1 MKKQAPSHKKI
12 SFFAFFA
19 ESNNFIMWQRLGQF
33 ILGYRLFLL
42 IALFISTGFMLYHG
56 LQVHISYEFV
66 RTIPVDNPLYKQYL
80 NFKSQFG
87 DDGNTLVIGCKTNDL
102 FQKNIFEDYTSLT
115 KKLKKTDKVEG
126 VISIPNAIDLVK
138 NESSQKLDVQP
149 VFPASLSSQESI
161 DSAAAI
167 FHTLPFYKGLLYNPE
182 THAYLI
188 GVRINKDVLGS
199 KAREKVIGQIED
211 LAYAFGNKHN
221 IEMHLSG
228 LPLIRTNMAIKVE
241 KEMRWFLIGSVLI
254 SALILLL
261 FFRSLSAT
269 IISLGVVI
277 AGVIWSMGIMHL
289 LGYNISLLTAL
300 IPPLIVVIGIP
311 NCIYFLNKYHTS
323 WQDKK
328 EKHAALVEM
337 VTRMGVVTLFC
348 NISAAIGFAV
358 FALTKSAIL
367 KEFGMVAGIS
377 IMCLFLISLTAIPA
391 LLSYLKAPGA
401 RHVKYL
407 DFRWLDKVLTLVEKW
422 VFNHTRMI
430 YLITGLVI
438 IFSVSGIFRLKSVG
452 HMVDDIPQ
460 TDKIYMDLK
469 FFEKNFKGI
478 MPLEI
483 IVDTKKK
490 NGITG
495 MRALTVFQ
503 KIDSLSQYIAAQ
515 PYMARPL
522 SLAEA
527 LKFAKQGFYDGD
539 SLNYVM
545 PNSFDGAFVADYL
558 KVKQDSST
566 SSSSFQQLLTAF
578 IDSTRQKTR
587 ISVNMADVGSQQLP
601 IMLAGIKKRSDE
613 LFDST
618 KYNIQFTGT
627 SITFLEGSRFII
639 SGLKESIMWAFLLI
653 ALCMFYLFRSFRIL
667 ICSLIPN
674 IVPLMLTAGVM
685 GWVGVPLKPSTVLI
699 FGIALGIA
707 IDVTIRFLV
716 NYRQELPAN
725 AFSVNTTIL
734 QTIHQ
739 TGISI
744 IYTSMV
750 LIAGFSIFIFSGFG
764 GTQALGW
771 LTSFT
776 LLSATVTN
784 LVLLPVLLATLHR
797 IKK

>member
-1 MKKQAPSHKKI
+1 
-12 SFFAFFA
+12 
-19 ESNNFIMWQRLGQF
+19 MWQKVGQF
-33 ILGYRLFLL
+33 VLRYRLALL
-42 IALFISTGFMLYHG
+42 IALFASTAFMLYHA
-56 LQVHISYEFV
+56 LKVHISYEFV

-80 NFKSQFG
+80 AFKEQFG
-87 DDGNTLVIGCKTNDL
+87 DDGNTLVIGCKTDRL
-102 FQKNIFEDYTSLT
+102 FEKEVFDDYAILCN
-115 KKLKKTDKVEG
+115 KLKGVDKVENVLSVAG
-126 VISIPNAIDLVK
+126 AVNLVR
-138 NESSQKLDVQP
+138 NDSTEKLDVKP
-149 VFPASLSSQESI
+149 VFPRHLSQHSL
-161 DSAAAI
+161 DSAVSV
-167 FHTLPFYKGLLYNPE
+167 FYSLPFYKGLLYSPD

-211 LAYAFGNKHN
+211 LAYHFGEKHT
-221 IEMHLSG
+221 IDIHISG

-254 SALILLL
+254 SAVILML

-269 IISLGVVI
+269 VLSLGVVI
-277 AGVIWSMGIMHL
+277 TGVIWSMGIMHL

-311 NCIYFLNKYHTS
+311 NCIYFLNKYHTA
-323 WQDKK
+323 WQDKGK
-328 EKHAALVEM
+328 KHEALVEM
-337 VTRMGVVTLFC
+337 VGRMGVVTLFC

-377 IMCLFLISLTAIPA
+377 IMAIFFISLAAIPA
-391 LLSYLKAPGA
+391 MLSYLPAPKP
-401 RHVKYL
+401 RHIKYL
-407 DFRWLDKVLTLVEKW
+407 ETRWLDNALTLVERW

-430 YLITGLVI
+430 YFITGVVI
-438 IFSVSGIFRLKSVG
+438 IFSVSGISRLVSVG

-460 TDKIYMDLK
+460 TDKIYTDLK
-469 FFEKNFKGI
+469 FFEKHFKGI

-483 IVDTKKK
+483 IVDTKRKY
-490 NGITG
+490 GFVG
-495 MRALTVFQ
+495 MRALNIFQ
-503 KIDSLSQYIAAQ
+503 RIDSLSQYIAAR
-515 PYMARPL
+515 PEMARPL
-522 SLAEA
+522 SLAEG

-539 SLNYVM
+539 SLNYAL
-545 PNSFDGAFVADYL
+545 PNAFDGAFVTDYL
-558 KVKQDSST
+558 KVRKDSSNANNT
-566 SSSSFQQLLTAF
+566 FQQLMNAF

-587 ISVNMADVGSQQLP
+587 ISVNMADVGSKKLP
-601 IMLAGIKKRSDE
+601 LILADIKERSDE

-618 KYNIQFTGT
+618 KYNVQFTGT

-639 SGLKESIMWAFLLI
+639 SGLQESIMWAFLLI
-653 ALCMFYLFRSFRIL
+653 ALCMLYLFRSVRIL

-674 IVPLMLTAGVM
+674 IVPLMLTAGIM
-685 GWVGVPLKPSTVLI
+685 GWAGVPLKPSTVLI

-716 NYRQELPAN
+716 NYRQELPEN
-725 AFSVNTTIL
+725 GNRVKPTIL
-734 QTIHQ
+734 QTIHH

-744 IYTSMV
+744 IYTSLV

-764 GTQALGW
+764 GTKALGW
-771 LTSFT
+771 LTSLT

-784 LVLLPVLLATLHR
+784 LVLLPVLLALLHR
-797 IKK
+797 AKR